1 MTLEPQ
7 GGSNIGES
15 SSWEEIKD
23 MELQGK
29 RRQPQGVVVAFPIFM
44 EHGT

>member
-1 MTLEPQ
+1 
-7 GGSNIGES
+7 
-15 SSWEEIKD
+15 